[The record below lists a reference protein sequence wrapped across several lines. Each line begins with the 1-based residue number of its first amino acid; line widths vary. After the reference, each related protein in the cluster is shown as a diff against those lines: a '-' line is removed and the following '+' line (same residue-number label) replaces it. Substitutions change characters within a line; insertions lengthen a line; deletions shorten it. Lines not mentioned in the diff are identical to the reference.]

1 MIDKLVAVCFR
12 KRLVVR
18 LVAIF
23 ACIFGIYAWTQLAID
38 AYPLLSPVS
47 AQVTTQVPG
56 LAAEEVEQQITIPL
70 ERALNGTP
78 GLASMRS
85 ISTFALSQIN
95 LLFRDGAED
104 YWERQRVRERIG
116 DVSLPGGA
124 AAGLDAVSAPELEIY
139 RYTLE
144 SDTKNLMELSEYQRW
159 VIQPALRQVPGVA
172 DVDNFGGFTRQF
184 RLDLDPTELLRY
196 GLGINDVV
204 NAVNANSA
212 NAGGG
217 RVARG
222 DQNFVVRGVGLVRV
236 LNEKLAEVEQRVEVL
251 MRDSQ
256 GRLRTRALDPEAE

>member
-1 MIDKLVAVCFR
+1 MIDHFVALCFR

-56 LAAEEVEQQITIPL
+56 LA
-70 ERALNGTP
+70 
-78 GLASMRS
+78 SMRS

-116 DVSLPGGA
+116 DVTLPTGA
-124 AAGLDAVSAPELEIY
+124 SAGLDAVSAPELEIY

-172 DVDNFGGFTRQF
+172 EVDNFGGFTRQF

-196 GLGINDVV
+196 NLGINDVI
-204 NAVNANSA
+204 NAINNNTA

-217 RVARG
+217 RVPRG
-222 DQNFVVRGVGLVRV
+222 DQTFIVRGVGLVRTLEDLGNIVVAQTNSMPV
-236 LNEKLAEVEQRVEVL
+236 LV
-251 MRDSQ
+251 RDLGTLSY
-256 GRLRTRALDPEAE
+256 AH